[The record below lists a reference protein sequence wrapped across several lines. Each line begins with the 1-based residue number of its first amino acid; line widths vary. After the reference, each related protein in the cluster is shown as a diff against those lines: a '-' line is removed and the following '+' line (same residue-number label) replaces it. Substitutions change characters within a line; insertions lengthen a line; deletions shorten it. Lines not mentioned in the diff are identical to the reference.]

1 MKAARLTAA
10 SVHHLA
16 DPCEPRDP
24 SRPGGWAR
32 SAGLVLVSVLADT
45 TIFLSRCLGLRPCSF
60 RLFMYFVL
68 IRRIGTLYSMTCTT
82 YSCQCHG
89 CRTSIRRAGR
99 Q

>member
-24 SRPGGWAR
+24 SRPAGLAR

-45 TIFLSRCLGLRPCSF
+45 TIFLSRCLGLRP
-60 RLFMYFVL
+60 MFVPSVHVL
-68 IRRIGTLYSMTCTT
+68 RTYTLYR
-82 YSCQCHG
+82 YVVQHDLYDV
-89 CRTSIRRAGR
+89 
-99 Q
+99 